1 MQRSAAC
8 SEQLH
13 CDLYIP
19 EPQFD
24 QFQSEGTSWVQTSL
38 TAAGGFA
45 VAHTDD
51 HALHLPCVSSCDVV
65 TRLMVFLRL
74 FFHSSSD
81 GCCYG
86 EVSREWEEVISVVV
100 SETPAILLMSETKL
114 SSQPEKAPTAL
125 PWDLIPGALS
135 LIQKVAGESCAG

>member
-1 MQRSAAC
+1 MLRVQSSYTVISTSQNHSLISFKARG
-8 SEQLH
+8 L
-13 CDLYIP
+13 P
-19 EPQFD
+19 EYKPLC
-24 QFQSEGTSWVQTSL
+24 TL

-45 VAHTDD
+45 VAHTAD

-65 TRLMVFLRL
+65 TRLMLFLRL

-100 SETPAILLMSETKL
+100 SETPAILLMSETKP